1 MPSKPQ
7 RLFVTSELAPGASV
21 ELDPTQAHY
30 LINVLRCKT
39 GEEVLLFNGKDGEWL
54 GGLSAAA
61 KKRAIVTLARQ
72 TRQQISPP
80 DLHYLFAPLKRAR
93 LDYMAQ
99 KATELGASRLMPVI
113 TRRTI
118 AERVNRARLTAN
130 AVEAAEQCGVLWVP
144 EVAEPEKLAAILAG
158 WDEKRLL
165 VFADEAAPIAS
176 PLAALEREAQAPAR
190 RADRA
195 GGRVRGGGEGA
206 PLGSALCPAD
216 LARSPR
222 DAGRYRGGCGAL
234 ACQCDSRRLA
244 LLIHAMFAAA
254 QTC

>member
-7 RLFVTSELAPGASV
+7 RLFVTSDLAPGASL
-21 ELDPTQAHY
+21 ELDPAQAHY

-61 KKRAIVTLARQ
+61 KKRAIVTLTRQ
-72 TRQQISPP
+72 TRQQIPPP

-99 KATELGASRLMPVI
+99 KATELGAARLMPVI
-113 TRRTI
+113 TRRTT
-118 AERVNRARLTAN
+118 AERVNRARLAAN
-130 AVEAAEQCGVLWVP
+130 AVEAAEQCGILWVP
-144 EVAEPEKLAAILAG
+144 EVAEPAKLADLLAG

-176 PLAALEREAQAPAR
+176 PLAALEKEGKRPLAVLIGPEGGFEEEERALLLAR
-190 RADRA
+190 PFVLPISLGPRVMRADTA
-195 GGRVRGGGEGA
+195 AVA
-206 PLGSALCPAD
+206 
-216 LARSPR
+216 
-222 DAGRYRGGCGAL
+222 AL
-234 ACQCDSRRLA
+234 ALVNATLGDWRL
-244 LLIHAMFAAA
+244 
-254 QTC
+254 

>member
-72 TRQQISPP
+72 TRRQISPP

-176 PLAALEREAQAPAR
+176 PLAVLEREARRPLAVLIGPEGGFEEEERALLLAQPFVLPISLGPR
-190 RADRA
+190 VMRADTA
-195 GGRVRGGGEGA
+195 AVA
-206 PLGSALCPAD
+206 ALSLVNATLGDWS
-216 LARSPR
+216 S
-222 DAGRYRGGCGAL
+222 
-234 ACQCDSRRLA
+234 
-244 LLIHAMFAAA
+244 
-254 QTC
+254 

>member
-30 LINVLRCKT
+30 LINVLRCKA

-61 KKRAIVTLARQ
+61 KKRAIVTLTRQ
-72 TRQQISPP
+72 TRQQIPPP

-113 TRRTI
+113 TRRTV
-118 AERVNRARLTAN
+118 AERVNSI
-130 AVEAAEQCGVLWVP
+130 EAAEQCCVLWVP
-144 EVAEPEKLAAILAG
+144 EVAEPEKLGAILAG
-158 WDEKRLL
+158 WDKKRLL
-165 VFADEAAPIAS
+165 IFADEAAPIAS
-176 PLAALEREAQAPAR
+176 PLAALEKETKGPLAVLIGPEGGFEEEERTLLLTQPFVLPISLGPR
-190 RADRA
+190 VMRADTA
-195 GGRVRGGGEGA
+195 AVA
-206 PLGSALCPAD
+206 ALSLVNATLGD
-216 LARSPR
+216 WRS
-222 DAGRYRGGCGAL
+222 
-234 ACQCDSRRLA
+234 
-244 LLIHAMFAAA
+244 
-254 QTC
+254 